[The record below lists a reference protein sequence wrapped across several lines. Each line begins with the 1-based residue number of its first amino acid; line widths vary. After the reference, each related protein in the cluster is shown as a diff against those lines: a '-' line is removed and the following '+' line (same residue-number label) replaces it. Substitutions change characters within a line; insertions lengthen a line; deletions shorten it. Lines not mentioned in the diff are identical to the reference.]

1 MISQQVYCE
10 QQMVTTHRLAIS
22 DPSAHSHRRLSPRHW
37 PWCDL
42 LCQRGRTACRN
53 CWATLVLRPC
63 QSPLR
68 MYLLQASSFRRVA
81 EEFADSGRCRMAV
94 VLPLG
99 TMVETALA
107 QIWALHRISLC
118 SLEAIAR
125 IVGFP
130 HRGRRI
136 LGNPA
141 RLDQNHRLSDGAIGV
156 P

>member
-1 MISQQVYCE
+1 MTY
-10 QQMVTTHRLAIS
+10 RLAIL
-22 DPSAHSHRRLSPRHW
+22 DPFAHSHRRLSLRHW

-42 LCQRGRTACRN
+42 LCRRRRTACRN

-68 MYLLQASSFRRVA
+68 MYLLQASSFPREA
-81 EEFADSGRCRMAV
+81 EEFAGSGRCRMAV

-99 TMVETALA
+99 TKVETALA
-107 QIWALHRISLC
+107 QIWALHRIFLC
-118 SLEAIAR
+118 SLVAIAR

-141 RLDQNHRLSDGAIGV
+141 RLDQSHLPSDGAIGV